1 MGALGRLVMLMMP
14 ITPRFVV
21 GWVAKRYVAGPDL
34 ESALQVMRSMKS
46 QGACFTLDVLGEEI
60 TSLEEANFFVNEYN
74 RALDAII
81 AEDMDANISLKPTA
95 FGLLIDE
102 KQALENIEKITRI
115 ASNNNIFVRLDMED
129 NRVTQST
136 IDIVIEMHNRGLT
149 NIGTVLQSRLF
160 RTGEDIT
167 SLSSKLGGNSDVR
180 ICKGIYLEP
189 EDIAHTKYHDI
200 VLATN
205 KAIEDLLDA
214 GAYTA
219 IASHDIPVIDHS
231 IAALE
236 DRGMGPKIDDPRGN
250 AGPVRSGKGPGYEF
264 QFLLGV
270 RGNIRRKLAIEGHL
284 TRVYIPYGSR
294 WYEYSMR
301 RLRENPD
308 VAWHVAKSIIMPWT
322 NRR

>member
-34 ESALQVMRSMKS
+34 ESALQVMRSMKP

-167 SLSSKLGGNSDVR
+167 SLSSKLGGYSDVR

-270 RGNIRRKLAIEGHL
+270 RGNIRRKLAKEGHL

>member
-34 ESALQVMRSMKS
+34 ESALQVMRSMKP

-270 RGNIRRKLAIEGHL
+270 RGNIRRKLAKEGHL

>member
-1 MGALGRLVMLMMP
+1 MLMMP

-34 ESALQVMRSMKS
+34 ESALQVMRSMKP

-270 RGNIRRKLAIEGHL
+270 RGNIRRKLAKEGHL